1 MTLHRSR
8 IPASTLGAIFALA
21 ATGQGFGQATPPA
34 PSSASLSAAAKA
46 GEVIQLNPFEVESAR
61 DYGYRATNSITATG
75 AGAAVRDTPMSIA
88 ILTEDYLRDKN
99 VLDVQEALR
108 NVSSMTAQ
116 GKEENVVTS
125 RGFDSVLKQDGAE
138 VEGVYDTSNL
148 GRIEVIKGAVSIL
161 QGRASAGGVVNLISR
176 RPKFTRDS
184 RVRLMGGSYNFY
196 SASFMHTGPILTD
209 KVAFLIGASKSDR
222 PDGWADW
229 TYRNESSL
237 QGAVTVRPVK
247 NVSITVDYQATDR
260 RENNT
265 QHISFTHPAFLAAD
279 LEAIQLY
286 DLQGRARPAAYPR
299 IGESTRTWL
308 NRTPGYGA
316 SAPAEIV
323 DVMEEMY
330 PRGYRA
336 NIQGPEQ
343 FRDNNYVTFSTEI
356 LARVTPWLDLKSTAS
371 RRLQDRES
379 LNWSTFRIAGGLTM
393 NARFTQGLFRGVREN
408 MKHEAISRFEFLR
421 ARHRVLIGFEYQAG
435 KSQNRTL
442 NGPVAT
448 PYNPRTGP
456 LLLVQR
462 EVDLF
467 SPNGYP
473 GMRLTNSTTPTRSY
487 YIVEQLETWEN
498 RIHLL
503 VGGRHSADRRGTVEA
518 SRFTPQFGAV
528 VRIPRY
534 EDVSVYFSHGES
546 YRPNFNRDGLGN
558 PIPPIEEVNQ
568 EAGFK
573 VDLFDG
579 KISGSAAIYELEQK
593 NVSLRD
599 YAREADTGL
608 SPLYILSGLARS
620 TGWETDLVVSPSRN
634 MQFTFSYSEIWDAKT
649 VRAEDVRQQGVRMQ
663 GAPDRQLSAW
673 GKYTFLRGPLPRA
686 YVGVG
691 TRYTGK
697 TRIHPSWESPI
708 DAQPYWYSDFTIG
721 VPRKF
726 GRFETEFVLNVKNV
740 FDKFYFNQT
749 FRPADPRQFF
759 FSTNVR
765 F

>member
-1 MTLHRSR
+1 MKPHRSR
-8 IPASTLGAIFALA
+8 FGATTLGAGLALSVA
-21 ATGQGFGQATPPA
+21 AALFGQVAAPA
-34 PSSASLSAAAKA
+34 PNPAAGTAGSS
-46 GEVIQLNPFEVESAR
+46 GVIQLNPFEVESAR

-75 AGAAVRDTPMSIA
+75 AGAAVRDTPMSIS

-176 RPKFTRDS
+176 RPKFKRDS
-184 RVRLMGGSYNFY
+184 RVRLMGGSYSFY
-196 SASFMHTGPILTD
+196 SANFMHTGPILPD
-209 KVAFLIGASKSDR
+209 KVAFLFGASKSDR

-237 QGAVTVRPVK
+237 QGAVTVRPIR
-247 NVSITVDYQATDR
+247 NVSITFDYQETDR

-279 LEAIQLY
+279 LEAISLY
-286 DLQGRARPAAYPR
+286 DTQGRARPASYPR
-299 IGESTRTWL
+299 IGESTRAWL
-308 NRTPGYGA
+308 DRTPGYGPA
-316 SAPAEIV
+316 TPAEII
-323 DVMEEMY
+323 DVMEAMY

-343 FRDNNYVTFSTEI
+343 FRDNNYETFSAEI
-356 LARVTPWLDLKSTAS
+356 LAKLTPWLDFKSTAS
-371 RRLQDRES
+371 RRLQERES
-379 LNWSTFRIAGGLTM
+379 VNWSTFRIAGGLTM
-393 NARFTQGLFRGVREN
+393 NARFTQSVFRGIREN
-408 MKHEAISRFEFLR
+408 MKHEAIARFPFLG
-421 ARHRVLIGFEYQAG
+421 ARHRVLVGYEYQGG
-435 KSQNRTL
+435 KSQTRTL

-456 LLLVQR
+456 LRYVQR
-462 EVDLF
+462 EVALF

-473 GMRLTNSTTPTRSY
+473 GLRMTNTTTPTRSFY
-487 YIVEQLETWEN
+487 AVEQLEAWDN
-498 RIHLL
+498 RINLL

-528 VRIPRY
+528 VRIPGY
-534 EDVSVYFSHGES
+534 EDVSVYASHGES

-573 VDLFDG
+573 VDLFEG
-579 KISGSAAIYELEQK
+579 KVSGSAAIYKLEQK

-599 YAREADTGL
+599 YAREAATGL

-620 TGWETDLVVSPSRN
+620 TGWETDIVVSPARN
-634 MQFTFSYSEIWDAKT
+634 LQLTFSYSEIWDAKT

-663 GAPDRQLSAW
+663 GAPDRQLSIW
-673 GKYTFLRGPLPRA
+673 GKRTFLGGLLPRA
-686 YVGVG
+686 YIGAG
-691 TRYTGK
+691 TRYTGT

-708 DAQPYWYSDFTIG
+708 DAKPYWYTDLTIG

-726 GRFETEFVLNVKNV
+726 GRFEAEFVLNVKNV